1 MNTEDMAKLASL
13 GEWMAYGFFEAEAEG
28 APWPVPY
35 GRAFRRLYENMEIR
49 TLSDRLIVP
58 CEPLPDS
65 RTMESH
71 KTWTATSLICDF
83 NHHSGLRINKD
94 IAELKKAG
102 RPELAPFIDQL
113 CLDLGSRIKHHGG
126 YTHSN
131 PDIRRVVDE
140 GFLSMEKELDAE
152 LSAVQALGSEAK
164 PEELNLLL
172 ALKEYATGAKTF
184 HSRALVALKE
194 AAGKAEGIR
203 RAKLEKLASAFSN
216 CFLWKSESFLEGLL
230 AVNLAWMLDGCD
242 SIGRFDQALGEL
254 FERDIK
260 EGRLE
265 IEFAREL
272 LDEVWHNFERF
283 NGWNLQ
289 IGGRR
294 PDGKD
299 GCNMLTRECI
309 LACERNKLRR
319 PNVAFRITSD
329 TPEALI
335 CDALKAVAEGSGRP
349 ALYNDDLYIKA
360 LLSMDLGLTEEDA
373 REIGFGGCTETMI
386 AGMSNVG
393 SLEGTI
399 NLAKALELSMN
410 DGFDPASATQEGPHT
425 GRFESF
431 ADFGTFLS
439 AFKRQVQY
447 MTDAFAAW
455 ANTELKARFK
465 EGDPKLYRSFF
476 TRDCVKN
483 RKSFEA
489 GGARYNWSVVT
500 YQGIANAIDGV
511 AAIKRLV
518 YDERTVSKETLAEA
532 LKADFKGFEP
542 LRQQLLSA
550 PKFGNDMPFVD
561 SIGRDLMDFAWRE
574 LNSHSTPRGG
584 RYMGSCILFTT
595 YLGAGKVV
603 GATAD
608 GRHAF
613 TALTDS
619 IGSAAG
625 RDKLGPTALLKSV
638 CALPLT
644 LAAGTPVLNIR
655 LSRELFNDKSG
666 LERIVKLLKAYFN
679 QGGMQLQIS
688 VLDAK
693 EMRDAQ
699 ARPEAHESL
708 IVRIGGYSEYFN
720 RLGKELQDT
729 VIERTEHAVAR

>member
-1 MNTEDMAKLASL
+1 MNAEDMTKLASL
-13 GEWMAYGFFEAEAEG
+13 GEWMAYGFFEAEMEAL
-28 APWPVPY
+28 PWPIPY

-49 TLSDRLIVP
+49 IIKDRLIAP
-58 CEPLPDS
+58 CEPLPIAQN
-65 RTMESH
+65 MESH
-71 KTWTATSLICDF
+71 KRWWATSLICDF
-83 NHHSGLRINKD
+83 NHNQGLHVNKD
-94 IAELKKAG
+94 IADLKKLE
-102 RPELAPFIDQL
+102 RPELAPLIESL
-113 CLDLGSRIKHHGG
+113 CSDLNDRFKHHGG

-140 GFLSMEKELDAE
+140 GFLSMERELDTELNAVKKLGAE
-152 LSAVQALGSEAK
+152 TDAS
-164 PEELNLLL
+164 ELNLLL
-172 ALKEYATGAKTF
+172 ALKEYASGVKAF
-184 HSRALVALKE
+184 HARTLLALKD
-194 AAGKAEGIR
+194 AVLKSEGIR
-203 RAKLEKLASAFSN
+203 KSKLKRLASAFSN

-230 AVNLAWMLDGCD
+230 AVNLTWMLDSCD
-242 SIGRFDQALGEL
+242 SIGRFDQTLGTL

-260 EGRLE
+260 DGRLE

-272 LDEVWHNFERF
+272 LDEVWKNFERF

-294 PDGKD
+294 SDGKD
-299 GCNMLTRECI
+299 GCNMLTRECL

-329 TPEALI
+329 TQEALI
-335 CDALKAVAEGSGRP
+335 CDALRAIANGSGRP
-349 ALYNDDLYIKA
+349 ALYNDDLYIKS
-360 LLSMDLGLTEEDA
+360 LLSMDLGLSEEDA

-393 SLEGTI
+393 SLDGSL
-399 NLAKALELSMN
+399 NLAKSLELALN
-410 DGFDPASATQEGPHT
+410 DGFDPVSKFQRGPHT
-425 GRFESF
+425 GQFKSF
-431 ADFGTFLS
+431 MNFDDFLS

-447 MTDAFAAW
+447 MTDTFAAW
-455 ANTELKARFK
+455 NGTELRARFK
-465 EGDPKLYRSFF
+465 EGDPKLYRTFF

-500 YQGIANAIDGV
+500 YQGIANAIDGLV
-511 AAIKRLV
+511 AIKHLV
-518 YDERTVSKETLAEA
+518 YEEKAISQENLLNA
-532 LKADFKGFEP
+532 LKNDFKGVEH
-542 LRQQLLSA
+542 LRIRLISA
-550 PKFGNDMPFVD
+550 PKFGNDIPAADALAHDVTN
-561 SIGRDLMDFAWRE
+561 FAWSE

-584 RYMGSCILFTT
+584 RYLGSCILFTT
-595 YLGAGKVV
+595 YLEAGKGV
-603 GATAD
+603 GATPD

-619 IGSAAG
+619 VGAAAG

-655 LSRELFNDKSG
+655 LSGELFKSPAG
-666 LERIVKLLKAYFN
+666 LERMQKLLKAYFN
-679 QGGMQLQIS
+679 KGGMQLQIS

-693 EMRDAQ
+693 EMHDAQ
-699 ARPEAHESL
+699 KCPANHESL
-708 IVRIGGYSEYFN
+708 IVRIGGFSEYFT

-729 VIERTEHAVAR
+729 VIERTEHGV